1 MLRVVRTATLILF
14 AVIVSRGVA
23 SQPSQPSQAVPSFAE
38 DGSSRAANLRPGMDV
53 NMGGLTI
60 RVPPAG
66 VSVAAETINGK
77 GKAFELAL
85 ETRQDGSV
93 IVHRGE
99 QAERVAMVGGTSGA
113 CGDGAYTLNGPR
125 WASTYNF
132 YVSSANLPN
141 NVSFSGA
148 ESSFRRAVA
157 HIVNAY
163 NDCGRRDSVSAT
175 ANYAGR
181 TSSSPDL
188 NERAGCQTRDGR
200 NELGF
205 KRLPSG
211 HLATACRWWSGG
223 RFLEGD
229 IAFNTYYKWYSSKPS
244 NCYWRWSIA
253 NVATHELGHTFGLNH
268 VSESSHP
275 KLTMSPT
282 LWPCQNGEA
291 TLGLGDMRG
300 LESLY

>member
-1 MLRVVRTATLILF
+1 MLRVVRVATLVLL
-14 AVIVSRGVA
+14 AALVSRGVA
-23 SQPSQPSQAVPSFAE
+23 SQPSQPSPVAGFAE
-38 DGSSRAANLRPGMDV
+38 DGTSKAVDLRPGMDV
-53 NMGGLTI
+53 SVEGLTI

-66 VSVAAETINGK
+66 VSVAAEAINGK

-85 ETRQDGSV
+85 ETREDGSV
-93 IVHRGE
+93 LVHRGE
-99 QAERVAMVGGTSGA
+99 QAERIAVVGATSGA

-125 WASTYNF
+125 WASAYNF
-132 YVSSANLPN
+132 YVSSSNLPS

-148 ESSFRRAVA
+148 ESSFRKAVA

-163 NDCGRRDSVSAT
+163 NDCGRGDSVSAT

-181 TSSSPDL
+181 TSSSPDITDS
-188 NERAGCQTRDGR
+188 AGCQSRDGR

-205 KRLPSG
+205 KRLPSNY
-211 HLATACRWWSGG
+211 LAYSCRWWSSG
-223 RFLEGD
+223 RFIEGD
-229 IAFNTYYKWYSSKPS
+229 TAYNTYYKWYSSKPS
-244 NCYWRWSIA
+244 SCSWRWSIE
-253 NVATHELGHTFGLNH
+253 NVATHELGHTFGLSH

-282 LWPCQNGEA
+282 IYPCQNGEA
-291 TLGLGDMRG
+291 TLGLGDLRG